1 MKKPPLLTVH
11 VLLAAAVMIAAWL
24 AARWALSGPLGESG
38 AAVAGAALAALAG
51 ALVLSRSGPSWVA
64 IADITTAVQAMRDA
78 ARRPRAP
85 PDSTKEAAADPGAL
99 RAPVPGQSQLAPLA
113 HAIND
118 LAASTAASLE
128 ATKKELELLSGILD
142 GMVEGVIVFD
152 RGGHIVQANLAARRL
167 AVLADEVIGRSAIEA
182 FRSAAL
188 ARVVERAL
196 GRAESGA
203 REIEVG
209 GVPARRLLVR
219 TVERPDEEGGGVIV
233 VLHDVTDLR
242 RLETIR
248 TEFVANVS
256 HELRTPVTAI
266 SSAAETLLAGALDD
280 RKDAGEFVEIIER
293 NARRLRRLVEDLL
306 DLSKIEGKAYRLAA
320 AEEELAPIFAQA
332 RKLVEDAAARR
343 RMRIVVADPGD
354 ACAWVDRHAF
364 EQVLGNLLDNAIK
377 YAGDGA
383 SVTLSA
389 RLAGDMIAVAV
400 ADTGS
405 GIAPQHLDRLFERF
419 YRVDTG
425 RSREMGGTG
434 LGLAIV
440 KHLVESMG
448 GTVAVESE
456 LGRGT
461 TFTLCVPRLPIS
473 SREENLDE
481 AGAA

>member
-1 MKKPPLLTVH
+1 LTPH
-11 VLLAAAVMIAAWL
+11 VLVAGAVMIAASL
-24 AARWALSGPLGESG
+24 AARWLLAAPLGDGWAALLGALAAAIGG
-38 AAVAGAALAALAG
+38 AAV
-51 ALVLSRSGPSWVA
+51 LSRAGPSGSWGA
-64 IADITTAVQAMRDA
+64 IADLTRAVQAMRDGA
-78 ARRPRAP
+78 FKARVAV
-85 PDSTKEAAADPGAL
+85 SEQT
-99 RAPVPGQSQLAPLA
+99 QLAPLA
-113 HAIND
+113 KAIND
-118 LAASTAASLE
+118 LAASAAASMD
-128 ATKKELELLSGILD
+128 ATEKEKELLSGILD

-167 AVLADEVIGRSAIEA
+167 AVSEDDVVGRSAIEA

-188 ARVVERAL
+188 AGVVERAL
-196 GRAESGA
+196 RRAEAGP
-203 REIEVG
+203 RELEFG

-219 TVERPDEEGGGVIV
+219 TVERTDKEGGGVIV

-266 SSAAETLLAGALDD
+266 TSAAETLLAGALDD
-280 RKDAGEFVEIIER
+280 RKDADEFVEIIER

-306 DLSKIEGKAYRLAA
+306 DLSKIEGKAFKIAL
-320 AEEELAPIFAQA
+320 AEEELRPIFAQA
-332 RKLVEDAAARR
+332 RKLAEDAAARR
-343 RMRIVVADPGD
+343 RMSIVLEDPGELS
-354 ACAWVDRHAF
+354 AWVDRHAF

-383 SVTLSA
+383 GITVSA
-389 RLAGDMIAVAV
+389 RLEGDMIAVSV

-405 GIAPQHLDRLFERF
+405 GIAPQHLERLFERF

-448 GTVAVESE
+448 GAVAVKSE

-461 TFTLCVPRLPIS
+461 TFTLRVPRMPVS
-473 SREENLDE
+473 PREDREGDSV
-481 AGAA
+481 